1 MEIGTAEPVVKKKK
15 LVRRRGSM
23 LSGGPGGPGK
33 RGGGGGGGNDGGD
46 HLNNDQPYSD
56 SPAQDK
62 SKIVAV
68 FLLIVVMMTF
78 AGLIGAYVVIATN
91 GVAEWKPFNL
101 PVQVWISTGIIIASS
116 IAYHIAKT
124 ALNGDFQEKARKWF
138 IATAALGGAFISSQ
152 LIVWLQLI
160 RQGVYMGGNPYA
172 GFFYM
177 LTALHAIHVLGG
189 IIALGSILLRSWHGT
204 IESAEMTYRRN
215 MARSVGWYWD
225 FMGIL
230 WIGIVVLLG
239 FWK

>member
-15 LVRRRGSM
+15 LIRKRGSR
-23 LSGGPGGPGK
+23 LSGGPGGGPG
-33 RGGGGGGGNDGGD
+33 RRGGGGGNDGGD

-56 SPAQDK
+56 SNPQDK
-62 SKIVAV
+62 SRIVTI

-78 AGLIGAYVVIATN
+78 SGLIGAYVVIATN
-91 GVAEWKPFNL
+91 GAAEWKPFDL
-101 PVQVWISTGIIIASS
+101 PIQVWISTALIIASS
-116 IAYHIAKT
+116 FAYHIAKN
-124 ALNGDFQEKARKWF
+124 ALNSELQEKARKWF
-138 IATAALGGAFISSQ
+138 VATAALGGAFISSQ
-152 LIVWLQLI
+152 LIVWLLLV
-160 RQGVYMGGNPYA
+160 REGVYMSGNPYA

-204 IESAEMTYRRN
+204 MVELELTYRRN